1 MAKNASE
8 KYECSACGAA
18 ASLWAGRCPQCGE
31 WGTLEKSAS
40 LPVPGAVL
48 RSSRPSRVDAASVLP
63 PARLKTGMEELDRV
77 LGGGWVP
84 GGVFLLGG
92 KPGIGKSTLLLQVC
106 GMMCSAGNRV
116 LYISGEES
124 QSQVAMRARR
134 LGAVCGGLE
143 LFCDSDLTAALSCLE
158 DHKLFVVDSV
168 QAMRTDG
175 AEGWA
180 GSPGQVRASAQVCIA
195 AAKERNI
202 PAVLV
207 GHITKE
213 GRIAGPMLLEHMVDG
228 VLSFSGDDYS
238 PYRMLRAAKNRFGS
252 TDELGVF
259 EMGERGLLPVKDVSG
274 LYWNKADEA
283 VPGVAMTV
291 VLEGTQP
298 LVAEIQSLAVA
309 TAFPY
314 PRRTARGVDLNKIQ
328 LFTAVLEKRCGI
340 GCGLFDIYANVAG
353 GLALREPG
361 ADLALCAALASAVKD
376 VPLPE
381 KCAFMGE
388 VGLAGEVRPVVRLA
402 RRLQEAARLGFT
414 RAVVSSREDLST
426 REAPLEIVRAATLK
440 DALKAVIK

>member
-1 MAKNASE
+1 MAKSVSE
-8 KYECSACGAA
+8 RYECAACGAVTA
-18 ASLWAGRCPQCGE
+18 LWAGKCPQCGE
-31 WGTLEKSAS
+31 WGTLDKAA
-40 LPVPGAVL
+40 PVAVPGAVL
-48 RSSRPSRVDAASVLP
+48 RSSRPSRVDVVSVTP
-63 PARLKTGMEELDRV
+63 PDRTKTGMEELDRV

-106 GMMCSAGNRV
+106 GMMCSSGEKV

-124 QSQVAMRARR
+124 ESQVAMRARR
-134 LGAVCGGLE
+134 LGAACAGLE
-143 LFCDSDLTAALSCLE
+143 LFCDSDLASALSCLG
-158 DHKLFVVDSV
+158 DHGLFVVDSV
-168 QAMRTDG
+168 QAMRTEG

-228 VLSFSGDDYS
+228 VLTFSGDDYS
-238 PYRMLRAAKNRFGS
+238 PYRMLRATKNRFGS

-259 EMGERGLLPVKDVSG
+259 EMGEKGLFPVRDVSG
-274 LYWNKADEA
+274 LYWNKAEES

-314 PRRTARGVDLNKIQ
+314 PKRTGRGIDLNKIQ

-340 GCGLFDIYANVAG
+340 GCGLFDIYVNVAG

-361 ADLALCAALASAVKD
+361 ADLALCAALASAVRD
-376 VPLPE
+376 ESLPE
-381 KCAFMGE
+381 KCAFLGE

-402 RRLQEAARLGFT
+402 RRLHEVARLGFT
-414 RAVVSSREDLST
+414 KAVVSSREEMSVKDS
-426 REAPLEIVRAATLK
+426 PLEIIRVSTLK

>member
-1 MAKNASE
+1 VAKTASE
-8 KYECSACGAA
+8 RYECSACGAV
-18 ASLWAGRCPQCGE
+18 ASQWAGKCPRCGE
-31 WGTLEKSAS
+31 WGTLDKEIAV
-40 LPVPGAVL
+40 PMPGAAL
-48 RSSRPSRVDAASVLP
+48 RSSRAARVEAASVP
-63 PARLKTGMEELDRV
+63 PPERTRTGIEELDRV

-92 KPGIGKSTLLLQVC
+92 KPGIGKSTLLLQAC
-106 GMMCSAGNRV
+106 GAMASSAGRV

-124 QSQVAMRARR
+124 ESQIAMRARR
-134 LGAVCGGLE
+134 LGAVCEGLE
-143 LFCDSDLTAALSCLE
+143 LFCDSDLTSALSCLE
-158 DHKLFVVDSV
+158 DHSLFVVDSV

-180 GSPGQVRASAQVCIA
+180 GSPAQVRASAQICIA

-228 VLSFSGDDYS
+228 VLTFSGDDYS

-259 EMGERGLLPVKDVSG
+259 EMGEKGLFPVKDVSG
-274 LYWNKADEA
+274 LYWNKGEES

-298 LVAEIQSLAVA
+298 MVAEIQSLAAA

-314 PRRTARGVDLNKIQ
+314 PKRTGRGIDLNKIQ
-328 LFTAVLEKRCGI
+328 LFTAVLERRCGI
-340 GCGLFDIYANVAG
+340 NCALFDIYVNVAG
-353 GLALREPG
+353 GLVLREPG
-361 ADLALCAALASAVKD
+361 ADLALCAALASAVRD
-376 VPLPE
+376 VSLPE
-381 KCAFMGE
+381 KCIFLGE
-388 VGLAGEVRPVVRLA
+388 VGLAGEVRPVVRSA

-414 RAVVSSREDLST
+414 RALVSSREDLSVKGS
-426 REAPLEIVRAATLK
+426 PLEIVKVSTLK